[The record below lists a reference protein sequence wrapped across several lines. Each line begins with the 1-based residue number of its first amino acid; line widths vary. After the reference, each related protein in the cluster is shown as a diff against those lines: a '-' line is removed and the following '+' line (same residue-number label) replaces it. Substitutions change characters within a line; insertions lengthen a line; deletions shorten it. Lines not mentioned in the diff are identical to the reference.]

1 MDESLIPNIKNNL
14 FMDDILKDIYEINS
28 WDDILINLNNKIIT
42 NMYTLD
48 RIIYYAFVKK
58 SITDKVFSINK
69 NILVISKIL
78 IYLKKLHIQKNTN
91 NNNNDLIKDY
101 KNIENQCFEYLSSLK
116 VIDSKNIYEIYKH
129 IFKNIIKIS
138 II

>member
-48 RIIYYAFVKK
+48 RVIYYAFVKK

-78 IYLKKLHIQKNTN
+78 IYLKKLYIQKNTSDN
-91 NNNNDLIKDY
+91 KDLNKDY
-101 KNIENQCFEYLSSLK
+101 KNIENKCFEYLSSLK